1 LIISAKKSKKLKND
15 HKKTAPKKVLL
26 KYLNRKIFK
35 DNYHIVV
42 FKINK
47 RTKKW
52 EILFEN
58 KLEATTLSEE
68 QLEKLANS
76 DL

>member
-1 LIISAKKSKKLKND
+1 LFSRLKKN
-15 HKKTAPKKVLL
+15 
-26 KYLNRKIFK
+26 
-35 DNYHIVV
+35 
-42 FKINK
+42 
-47 RTKKW
+47 KKW